1 MVLFPPWAQGNSKR
15 GRWPEEAEQFEVC
28 LSRSEGSATEDRDL
42 SVVGRVAAR
51 GRRSK
56 VMRRVFLTVSAGL
69 MVLMLTGTISPLAAQ
84 TETAA
89 EIEGM
94 VATAE
99 STVVDT
105 GLVDTTAVDSLAAA
119 AMEEEPVEPEPVP
132 QARGF
137 AQSGLVEFFNKGG
150 KFMWGLLFLS
160 IVGVAVIIER
170 AVTLHKARSDVRKL
184 MEQVVGAL
192 KKGRLDAA
200 IEVCASIRGPIPQI
214 LHAGLMRAK
223 KGTEAVEK
231 AIETAGIIEMS
242 FLERGLIILATV
254 ANVAPLLGFL
264 GTVSGMVGAF
274 EAIAQAEQVSAKL
287 VASGISEALITTMTG
302 LMIAIPT
309 QVAHNLFVQRID
321 RFVVEMEDSAAEL
334 VDVLAS
340 MGE

>member
-1 MVLFPPWAQGNSKR
+1 
-15 GRWPEEAEQFEVC
+15 
-28 LSRSEGSATEDRDL
+28 
-42 SVVGRVAAR
+42 
-51 GRRSK
+51 
-56 VMRRVFLTVSAGL
+56 

-119 AMEEEPVEPEPVP
+119 MEEEPVELEPVP

-170 AVTLHKARSDVRKL
+170 AITLHKARSDVRKL

-192 KKGRLDAA
+192 KKGRLDEA

-334 VDVLAS
+334 VDILAS
-340 MGE
+340 MDE

>member
-1 MVLFPPWAQGNSKR
+1 
-15 GRWPEEAEQFEVC
+15 
-28 LSRSEGSATEDRDL
+28 
-42 SVVGRVAAR
+42 
-51 GRRSK
+51 
-56 VMRRVFLTVSAGL
+56 MRRVFLTVSAGL
-69 MVLMLTGTISPLAAQ
+69 MVLMLTGTLSPLAAQ

-89 EIEGM
+89 EPEGM
-94 VATAE
+94 VAMAE

-119 AMEEEPVEPEPVP
+119 MMEEAPVEPEPEP
-132 QARGF
+132 QAGGF

-160 IVGVAVIIER
+160 IVGIAVIIER
-170 AVTLHKARSDVRKL
+170 GITLHKARADVRKL
-184 MEQVVGAL
+184 MEQVVGSL
-192 KKGRLDAA
+192 KKGRLDEAL
-200 IEVCASIRGPIPQI
+200 EVCAGMRGPIPQI
-214 LHAGLMRAK
+214 LHAGLLRAK

-264 GTVSGMVGAF
+264 GTVSGMIGAF

-287 VASGISEALITTMTG
+287 VASGISEALITTMSG
-302 LMIAIPT
+302 LTIAIPT

-334 VDVLAS
+334 VDTLAA
-340 MGE
+340 MDE

>member
-1 MVLFPPWAQGNSKR
+1 VF
-15 GRWPEEAEQFEVC
+15 EQ
-28 LSRSEGSATEDRDL
+28 SERSATEDRGPF
-42 SVVGRVAAR
+42 VVGRVAAR

-89 EIEGM
+89 DVEGM
-94 VATAE
+94 VAMAE

-119 AMEEEPVEPEPVP
+119 VVEEPVELEPEP
-132 QARGF
+132 QASGF

-170 AVTLHKARSDVRKL
+170 AITLHKARSDVRKL
-184 MEQVVGAL
+184 MEKVVSAL
-192 KKGRLDAA
+192 KKGRLDEAV
-200 IEVCASIRGPIPQI
+200 EVCANMRGPIPQI

-334 VDVLAS
+334 VDILTE
-340 MGE
+340 MDT

>member
-1 MVLFPPWAQGNSKR
+1 
-15 GRWPEEAEQFEVC
+15 
-28 LSRSEGSATEDRDL
+28 
-42 SVVGRVAAR
+42 
-51 GRRSK
+51 
-56 VMRRVFLTVSAGL
+56 MRRVFLTVSAGL

-119 AMEEEPVEPEPVP
+119 MEEEPVEPEPVP
-132 QARGF
+132 EARGF

-170 AVTLHKARSDVRKL
+170 AFTLHKARSDVRKL

-192 KKGRLDAA
+192 KKGRLDEALDT
-200 IEVCASIRGPIPQI
+200 CANMRGPIPQI

-223 KGTEAVEK
+223 KGTEAVQK
-231 AIETAGIIEMS
+231 AIEIAGIIEMS

-334 VDVLAS
+334 VDVLAA
-340 MGE
+340 MDE

>member
-1 MVLFPPWAQGNSKR
+1 
-15 GRWPEEAEQFEVC
+15 
-28 LSRSEGSATEDRDL
+28 
-42 SVVGRVAAR
+42 
-51 GRRSK
+51 
-56 VMRRVFLTVSAGL
+56 MRRVFLTVSAGL

-89 EIEGM
+89 EVEGM
-94 VATAE
+94 VAMAE

-119 AMEEEPVEPEPVP
+119 AVDEPVEPEPEP
-132 QARGF
+132 QASGF

-170 AVTLHKARSDVRKL
+170 AITLHKARSDVRKL
-184 MEQVVGAL
+184 MEQVVGSL
-192 KKGRLDAA
+192 KKGRLDEAV
-200 IEVCASIRGPIPQI
+200 EVCANIRGPIPQI

-334 VDVLAS
+334 VDVLTE
-340 MGE
+340 MDK

>member
-1 MVLFPPWAQGNSKR
+1 
-15 GRWPEEAEQFEVC
+15 
-28 LSRSEGSATEDRDL
+28 
-42 SVVGRVAAR
+42 
-51 GRRSK
+51 
-56 VMRRVFLTVSAGL
+56 MRRVFLTVSAGL
-69 MVLMLTGTISPLAAQ
+69 MVLMLTGTLSPLAAQ
-84 TETAA
+84 TETATEA
-89 EIEGM
+89 EGM
-94 VATAE
+94 VAMAE

-105 GLVDTTAVDSLAAA
+105 GLVDTTAVDSLAAV
-119 AMEEEPVEPEPVP
+119 MEEEPVEPEPAP
-132 QARGF
+132 PASGS

-150 KFMWGLLFLS
+150 KFMWGLLILS

-170 AVTLHKARSDVRKL
+170 AVTLHKARADVRKL

-192 KKGRLDAA
+192 KKGRLDEAL
-200 IEVCASIRGPIPQI
+200 EVCANLRGPIPQI
-214 LHAGLMRAK
+214 LHAGLTRAK
-223 KGTEAVEK
+223 KGTTAVEK

-264 GTVSGMVGAF
+264 GTVSGMVSAF

-340 MGE
+340 MDE

>member
-1 MVLFPPWAQGNSKR
+1 
-15 GRWPEEAEQFEVC
+15 
-28 LSRSEGSATEDRDL
+28 
-42 SVVGRVAAR
+42 
-51 GRRSK
+51 
-56 VMRRVFLTVSAGL
+56 MRRVFLTVSAGL

-89 EIEGM
+89 EVEGM
-94 VATAE
+94 VAMAE
-99 STVVDT
+99 STVGDT

-119 AMEEEPVEPEPVP
+119 AVDEPVEPEPEP
-132 QARGF
+132 QASGF

-170 AVTLHKARSDVRKL
+170 AITLHKARSDVRKL
-184 MEQVVGAL
+184 MEQVVGSL
-192 KKGRLDAA
+192 KKGRLDEAV
-200 IEVCASIRGPIPQI
+200 EVCANIRCPIPQI

-334 VDVLAS
+334 VDVLTE
-340 MGE
+340 MDK

>member
-1 MVLFPPWAQGNSKR
+1 
-15 GRWPEEAEQFEVC
+15 
-28 LSRSEGSATEDRDL
+28 
-42 SVVGRVAAR
+42 
-51 GRRSK
+51 
-56 VMRRVFLTVSAGL
+56 MRRVFLTVSAGL

-119 AMEEEPVEPEPVP
+119 LEEEPVEPEPVP
-132 QARGF
+132 EARGF

-170 AVTLHKARSDVRKL
+170 AFTLHKARSDVRKL

-192 KKGRLDAA
+192 KKGRLDEALD
-200 IEVCASIRGPIPQI
+200 ICANMRGPIPQI

-223 KGTEAVEK
+223 KGTEAVQK
-231 AIETAGIIEMS
+231 AIEIAGIIEMS

-274 EAIAQAEQVSAKL
+274 EDDGSYDRHPDAGCAQPVRSADRP
-287 VASGISEALITTMTG
+287 VRGRDG
-302 LMIAIPT
+302 R
-309 QVAHNLFVQRID
+309 QRGG
-321 RFVVEMEDSAAEL
+321 A
-334 VDVLAS
+334 
-340 MGE
+340 G

>member
-1 MVLFPPWAQGNSKR
+1 MVLI
-15 GRWPEEAEQFEVC
+15 
-28 LSRSEGSATEDRDL
+28 
-42 SVVGRVAAR
+42 
-51 GRRSK
+51 
-56 VMRRVFLTVSAGL
+56 
-69 MVLMLTGTISPLAAQ
+69 LTGTISPLAAQ

-89 EIEGM
+89 DVEGM
-94 VATAE
+94 VAMAE

-119 AMEEEPVEPEPVP
+119 VVEEPVEPEPAP
-132 QARGF
+132 QAAGF
-137 AQSGLVEFFNKGG
+137 QSGLVEFFNKGG
-150 KFMWGLLFLS
+150 KFMWGLLILS

-170 AVTLHKARSDVRKL
+170 AITLHKARSDVRKL
-184 MEQVVGAL
+184 MEQVVSAL
-192 KKGRLDAA
+192 KKGRLDEAV
-200 IEVCASIRGPIPQI
+200 EVCANMRGPIPQI

-334 VDVLAS
+334 VDVLTE
-340 MGE
+340 MDT